1 MRKDIPL
8 HQFPRDVQ
16 IVAHMIGLNYKRP
29 LHPARPAILQAIPR
43 LLLLGAVR
51 PRL

>member
-16 IVAHMIGLNYKRP
+16 IMAHMIGLAPRDWP
-29 LHPARPAILQAIPR
+29 DQAVSDQAPAGRTVQPA
-43 LLLLGAVR
+43 GAF
-51 PRL
+51 